1 MPLNIAVVGCCHGE
15 LPKIYERLGSCHGK
29 IKSKVDLLIIC
40 GDFQAI
46 RNTYDLDSL
55 AVPTKYRK
63 LGYFGEFYTGKRK
76 ARVPTIFIGGN
87 HESSSFMTELYLG
100 GWVCPDIY
108 YMGHSGVVQFNG
120 LRIGGISGVYYE
132 SDYNKGNVYHT
143 RHYDYLK
150 LKQIEQPL
158 DIFISHD
165 WPRGIEH
172 HGNINTNTLGN
183 PVTIK
188 LLDHLQPNHWFSGH
202 LHVRYQV
209 NYKHPLDLER
219 TKELL
224 NYQMDL
230 PVDPNDPEASSLF
243 IAPEPLAQVET
254 SNPDEVV
261 VNLDS
266 GDSEHESE
274 GALPSAQTHSSTEAT
289 ATTPKVLT
297 KNPDELDIE
306 VYITSD
312 DSDTVAP
319 WADFPPSA
327 PASKANLP
335 TAHSGGSVP
344 NPDALDISMSSSDSE
359 GELVGDKRK
368 GPKPSSQ
375 ESSPKRM
382 LQGKAS
388 PGSAVP
394 ETSQPTVLP
403 DMTNIRK
410 WPRLRSPTN
419 YTGVTKFLAL
429 DKCGVRREYLELIEL
444 DDTPVSNALRQARL
458 KNKQTPAVF
467 TYDPE
472 WLAITRAMQQY
483 MPTEVYDTKDYP
495 PKDELKKVVDQEM
508 VWVFDNL
515 IKPSKNPYPLT
526 IPHNFKITAPVS
538 NFLRGPMKRTLQ
550 DKFKSGNWDKRSPSP
565 PLQTEPIPG
574 GGGSRP
580 VYFND
585 NPQTVGFCNKL
596 QIPNMIQAS
605 KTALN
610 MAKKIIK

>member
-63 LGYFGEFYTGKRK
+63 LGYFGEYYTGKRK

-132 SDYNKGNVYHT
+132 SDYNKGKFNSHFELPPYTHSSLRSVYHT

-172 HGNINTNTLGN
+172 HGNVKSLIKRKPFFKDEINTNTLGN

-230 PVDPNDPEASSLF
+230 PVDPNDPEAS
-243 IAPEPLAQVET
+243 
-254 SNPDEVV
+254 NPDEVV

-306 VYITSD
+306 
-312 DSDTVAP
+312 
-319 WADFPPSA
+319 
-327 PASKANLP
+327 
-335 TAHSGGSVP
+335 
-344 NPDALDISMSSSDSE
+344 
-359 GELVGDKRK
+359 
-368 GPKPSSQ
+368 
-375 ESSPKRM
+375 
-382 LQGKAS
+382 
-388 PGSAVP
+388 
-394 ETSQPTVLP
+394 TSQPTVLP

-429 DKCGVRREYLELIEL
+429 DKCGVRREYLEV
-444 DDTPVSNALRQARL
+444 TRL

-495 PKDELKKVVDQEM
+495 PKDELKK
-508 VWVFDNL
+508 
-515 IKPSKNPYPLT
+515 
-526 IPHNFKITAPVS
+526 
-538 NFLRGPMKRTLQ
+538 
-550 DKFKSGNWDKRSPSP
+550 
-565 PLQTEPIPG
+565 
-574 GGGSRP
+574 
-580 VYFND
+580 
-585 NPQTVGFCNKL
+585 
-596 QIPNMIQAS
+596 
-605 KTALN
+605 
-610 MAKKIIK
+610 